1 MQKFTNLIENKKK
14 LAHRNFS
21 TPTYILGNV
30 SNFRIKQQQKM
41 FTVKF
46 FRYEVIFDD
55 TLIST

>member
-1 MQKFTNLIENKKK
+1 MQKITNLIENKKN

-21 TPTYILGNV
+21 IPTYILGNV
-30 SNFRIKQQQKM
+30 PNFKIKQQKKM
-41 FTVKF
+41 FTVKI

>member
-1 MQKFTNLIENKKK
+1 MQKITNLIENKKN

-21 TPTYILGNV
+21 IPTHILGNV
-30 SNFRIKQQQKM
+30 SNFKIKQQKKM
-41 FTVKF
+41 FTVKI